1 MIRKSSR
8 PCVQLN
14 TEGLYDSVSKNR
26 PFVVKNIFLWEV
38 RVGPLRILS
47 SPAARSLCGCRVS
60 LLGVQV
66 FLRHQGKDL
75 SPKPPGG

>member
-47 SPAARSLCGCRVS
+47 EVTLWMSSFTSGGA
-60 LLGVQV
+60 GVPQT
-66 FLRHQGKDL
+66 
-75 SPKPPGG
+75 PGEGPEP